1 MDTIPI
7 IARWPKHPYRGL
19 DFYRETD
26 ALLFRERDKD
36 VQECSAILLGFGVKI
51 LLLQGSS
58 GSGKSSFLRA
68 GLIPDLKRS
77 DRRNF
82 FLNGRDSVI
91 RCTSDPLLEIARS
104 LVDTLKS
111 GEAPGELA
119 HIGSDWGGE
128 TLVEAAVGE
137 EVCSDIER
145 ALAGPRDR
153 LAEVLVGALI
163 EICGDLPGKLIVVLD
178 QAEEVLT
185 RAPGSRAG
193 DEAATAFFR
202 FIEDVYLRNVDMRIV
217 VALRTEYY
225 GRFRDELR
233 ISDDRLGKRPRS
245 GGVEPYLLRS
255 LREKSALL
263 GIVDAPTLARREDG
277 TSVYDFAFEKG
288 LTDRIVDDL
297 LETFQYAS
305 VTPALQVVCA
315 SLHERL
321 TGKNRI
327 ITQTEYVK
335 RGRIIG
341 IIDDY
346 LTRGIAAAGA
356 RTKAERDQWGELLH
370 SLVSRQGGGTLVSLI
385 EPLEELGKKARDLG
399 IHGDIGPA
407 LVKLT
412 GGAASLLRGEPLEN
426 PRNFSLKHDVL
437 AVVLARWYAE
447 HEGAVKAKREIRRWM
462 LVGSLAVL
470 VIGLFLGSI
479 IWQRAEEAFRAKARG
494 INLTDRH
501 AIHAPEGNF
510 RQSFLLSLANLDATA
525 RPGDFHE
532 WITGDNRQIHAET
545 LADLRQILSRAPW
558 FGGRYRAAGVDPEG
572 GGIALLTADQRALLV
587 LTFPASGAD
596 AVAPKPESYQL
607 PFQKVQDSPLRPAA
621 GFIAGLGPVALVNG
635 RAFFWNERNER
646 QVCDVGHSLPASIAS
661 GSWIRTEF
669 VGGRLQISTAERH
682 NLTSSLRVLAL
693 DATHLRACSSAIQA
707 VAALQIP
714 ERPLSQPVPVFS
726 DALNLPQS
734 YAYLEQTGKPVPNE
748 LSANLPVDPSRGEP
762 GKLVELDAVLS
773 LPERQGQPVHAA
785 VGQVSPERGIPE
797 RLHYTIASAANAE
810 AMLFKFDGPDFYV
823 YDLTNGRPSSWPG
836 RIDITP
842 QHIAVASNF
851 PPEVWRLQP
860 ARIPWVYPPFAAA
873 RIGQHWRAAWLAAN
887 GVWAVESSDLD
898 PGTARPILDEPLMGE
913 PDGAKLQFTRDG
925 QFLLLQ
931 RLQFQLPV
939 LVRIWDLRSSWR
951 RWIED
956 PKTTEEDLRGMAC
969 RIVRMDG
976 TGGAFDEAEMELFQ
990 IDPEHREPCPE
1001 PKGAGS

>member
-1 MDTIPI
+1 MDTIAI
-7 IARWPKHPYRGL
+7 TANWPKHPYRGL

-36 VQECSAILLGFGVKI
+36 VQECSTILLGFGVKI
-51 LLLQGSS
+51 LVLQGSS

-68 GLIPDLKRS
+68 GLIPDLKRV

-82 FLNGRDSVI
+82 FLSGRDSVI

-104 LVDTLKS
+104 LVDTLNS
-111 GEAPGELA
+111 GASGELA
-119 HIGSDWGGE
+119 SFGSDRGGE
-128 TLVEAAVGE
+128 TLAEATIGE
-137 EVCSDIER
+137 RVRSNIEQ

-153 LAEVLVGALI
+153 LAEILVAVLT
-163 EICGDLPGKLIVVLD
+163 EICGDLPGKLILVLD

-185 RAPGSRAG
+185 RAPGGRAG

-233 ISDDRLGKRPRS
+233 ISDNRLGKRPRS

-263 GIVDAPTLARREDG
+263 GIVNAPTLARREDG

-288 LTDRIVDDL
+288 LSNCIVEDL

-321 TGKNRI
+321 TDKNRI
-327 ITQTEYVK
+327 ITQAEYIK

-346 LTRGIAAAGA
+346 LKRGIAAAGA
-356 RTKAERDQWGELLH
+356 RSKAERDQWGELLH

-385 EPLEELGKKARDLG
+385 EPVEELKKKARDLG
-399 IHGDIGPA
+399 IHGDIGAA

-412 GGAASLLRGEPLEN
+412 GGAASLLRGEPPEK
-426 PRNFSLKHDVL
+426 PRHFSLKHDVL

-447 HEGAVKAKREIRRWM
+447 HEGAVKAKREIRRWL
-462 LVGSLAVL
+462 LVGGLATL

-494 INLTDRH
+494 IDLTNRY
-501 AIHAPEGNF
+501 ALHAPEGDF
-510 RQSFLLSLANLDATA
+510 RLSFLLTLANLDATA
-525 RPGDFHE
+525 RPGDFQE
-532 WITGDNRQIHAET
+532 WITGDNRKIHTKT
-545 LADLRQILSRAPW
+545 LADLRQILPRAPW
-558 FGGRYRAAGVDPEG
+558 FGGRYRAAGVDPAG
-572 GGIALLTADQRALLV
+572 DRIAMLTPDQSALLV
-587 LTFPASGAD
+587 LTFPPSGAD
-596 AVAPKPESYQL
+596 AVAPEPKRYLL

-621 GFIAGLGPVALVNG
+621 GFVAGLGPVALVNG
-635 RAFFWNERNER
+635 RAFFWNEHDER
-646 QVCDVGHSLPASIAS
+646 QVCDVGHSLPSSIAS
-661 GSWIRTEF
+661 GWTRTEF

-693 DATHLRACSSAIQA
+693 DAMHLRACSSAIQA
-707 VAALQIP
+707 AAALQIP
-714 ERPLSQPVPVFS
+714 ERPLSQPVPVFL
-726 DALNLPQS
+726 DAPDLPQS
-734 YAYLEQTGKPVPNE
+734 YAYLEETAKPVPNE
-748 LSANLPVDPSRGEP
+748 LSANLPVDPSRSEA
-762 GKLVELDAVLS
+762 GKLVELDAVVS
-773 LPERQGQPVHAA
+773 LPDRQGQPVHAP
-785 VGQVSPERGIPE
+785 VGQVSPQRGVPE
-797 RLHYTIASAANAE
+797 RLHYTIAAAANAE
-810 AMLFKFDGPDFYV
+810 AVLFKFDGPDFYV
-823 YDLTNGRPSSWPG
+823 YDLTKGRPSSGPG
-836 RIDITP
+836 RIDIAP

-851 PPEVWRLQP
+851 PPDAWRLQP
-860 ARIPWVYPPFAAA
+860 GRSPWVYPPFAAA
-873 RIGQHWRAAWLAAN
+873 RMGQQWRGAWLAAS
-887 GVWAVESSDLD
+887 GVWAVESSALD
-898 PGTARPILDEPLMGE
+898 PGTARPILDAPLIGE

-925 QFLLLQ
+925 QFLVLQ
-931 RLQFQLPV
+931 RAQFQLPV

-951 RWIED
+951 RWIDD
-956 PKTTEEDLRGMAC
+956 PKTTEQELRGAAC

-976 TGGAFDEAEMELFQ
+976 TGGAFDEPEIELFQ
-990 IDPEHREPCPE
+990 IDPEHREPCPG
-1001 PKGAGS
+1001 PKGAG